1 MGNGYIFL
9 QKMIF
14 LDIILMRFFVAEY
27 LAIRYEDLVDTTT
40 YFHPLIR
47 DVVLFPDRKNVLFP
61 Y

>member
-27 LAIRYEDLVDTTT
+27 MAIRYEDSVDTTT
-40 YFHPLIR
+40 YSHPLIR